1 MTRGLGS
8 GPAAP
13 QLHGS
18 LPSAPMPA
26 IFEYEHTVT
35 DAEIDAL
42 NHAGNVAYVEWMQA
56 AALAHSTALGWP
68 AERYMAIGQGWV
80 VRAHVIEYLQPAFA
94 GDRVV
99 VRTWVAAIRKA
110 TSSRRYEILRKSDG
124 RRLAIAETRWAF
136 IDYATGQPARIPPE
150 VAASFPVVSETCG
163 TMAGNHRGATAAPP
177 SSQSRSPCP

>member
-8 GPAAP
+8 GPPAP
-13 QLHGS
+13 RPAP
-18 LPSAPMPA
+18 LPTMPA
-26 IFEYEHTVT
+26 IFEFEHTVS

-56 AALAHSTALGWP
+56 AAVAHSTALGWP
-68 AERYMAIGQGWV
+68 AERYVARGQGWV
-80 VRAHVIEYLQPAFA
+80 VRAHVIEYLQPALA

-99 VRTWVAAIRKA
+99 VRTWVATMRKA

-124 RRLAIAETRWAF
+124 RRLATAETRWAF

-150 VAASFPVVSETCG
+150 IAASFPVVSDRCRTTAHG
-163 TMAGNHRGATAAPP
+163 HRGALDTP
-177 SSQSRSPCP
+177 SSFRIQSPCP